1 MKLPKFLLA
10 DNSQFPDDLF
20 VVHTEFPSFILNIA
34 TDEVEWMDELEA
46 EDGVNLE
53 EEVAI
58 ILDKA
63 YEFYE
68 QEMDS
73 FDEEDEED
81 EK

>member
-1 MKLPKFLLA
+1 MNLPKFLLA
-10 DNSQFPDDLF
+10 DNSQFPEDLF
-20 VVHTEFPSFILNIA
+20 VVHTEFPGFILNIA
-34 TDEVEWMDELEA
+34 TDEVEWTDDLEA

-58 ILDKA
+58 LLDKA

-73 FDEEDEED
+73 FDEEGEED
-81 EK
+81 EA

>member
-10 DNSQFPDDLF
+10 DNSQFPEDLY
-20 VVHTEFPSFILNIA
+20 VVHTEFPGFILNVA
-34 TDEVEWMDELEA
+34 TDEIEWMDELEE

-58 ILDKA
+58 LLDKA
-63 YEFYE
+63 YEFYD

-73 FDEEDEED
+73 FDDEE
-81 EK
+81 EEE